1 MSGTTASIEDVLKLV
16 ASNSPDALRTTHM
29 ALKRFSSK
37 FPGKDATYLFNNLAT
52 VKTEFMKILGEH
64 SVRHYIGALANAART
79 PEITSLVF
87 GSEPAAGL
95 AAVEA
100 VLEDCASLSTKVP
113 RRSRRKDSSDDAE
126 GATNDDGIDDEAHSA
141 EQTSAAEA
149 SLREENLELRA
160 QLMRLEV
167 QHAGLKERLVDA
179 RHVVD
184 RMFEVASKRGV

>member
-1 MSGTTASIEDVLKLV
+1 MSGTTARIEDVLKLV
-16 ASNSPDALRTTHM
+16 ASNSPDVLRTTHM

-52 VKTEFMKILGEH
+52 VKTEFMKVLGEH

-87 GSEPAAGL
+87 GSDPAAGL

-100 VLEDCASLSTKVP
+100 VVEDCASLSTKVP
-113 RRSRRKDSSDDAE
+113 RRSRRKDSSDEA
-126 GATNDDGIDDEAHSA
+126 DGIMSDEGLDDEANTA
-141 EQTSAAEA
+141 EQISAA

-167 QHAGLKERLVDA
+167 QHAGLKERLEDA